1 MTYLLDTNIILAYL
15 KKSALSRFLD
25 ETYAL
30 LQPNS
35 KPFISAVT
43 VGELWS
49 ISLQNSWGQTRRNT
63 LIEILRQVTIVDVN
77 IEPLIQSYAQIDAFS
92 QGKLTDR
99 PLGDSARNMGKND
112 LWRSAVAV
120 AATASLLDATLISTD
135 KDFNHLHGHFLEV
148 VWLDSD
154 KYK

>member
-1 MTYLLDTNIILAYL
+1 MTYVLDTNIILAYL

-25 ETYAL
+25 KTYAL
-30 LQPNS
+30 LQPNA
-35 KPFISAVT
+35 KPFISTVT

-49 ISLQNSWGQTRRNT
+49 ISLQNTWGQTRHNT

-77 IEPLIQSYAQIDAFS
+77 IEPLIQAYAQIDAFS
-92 QGKLTDR
+92 QGKLVGR

-112 LWRSAVAV
+112 LWI

-135 KDFNHLHGHFLEV
+135 KDFNHLHGHFLDAI
-148 VWLDSD
+148 WPDPD